1 MKKEHISYYIS
12 FATIIVSFISLGI
25 SCYRKETNLE
35 LDYLGIII
43 GILAVLVTVLIG
55 LQLYNYIYGRNHIQH
70 IIDESVQRMVS
81 DINHVSISRDYVT
94 GSFVFIVDV
103 IGCSKIADGIMKAL
117 DEISKCENPNLK
129 THGLDFIMDESHKL
143 VTDYSK
149 EGKYIYKGKRPE
161 YLHILKHIDH
171 KYIPELVEYVKI
183 AAEMEES

>member
-35 LDYLGIII
+35 LDYLGMIT
-43 GILAVLVTVLIG
+43 GLLAVLVTVLIG
-55 LQLYNYIYGRNHIQH
+55 LQLYNYIYARNH
-70 IIDESVQRMVS
+70 
-81 DINHVSISRDYVT
+81 NHVSISRNYVT
-94 GSFVFIVDV
+94 DSFEFIVGDF
-103 IGCSKIADGIMKAL
+103 GCSKIADGIMKAL
-117 DEISKCENPNLK
+117 DEISKCENPDLK
-129 THGLDFIMDESHKL
+129 THSLDFIMNESHKL

-149 EGKYIYKGKRPE
+149 EGKYIYKNKRPE